1 MTCKKP
7 LLVTCKI
14 SKLFP
19 NKLTADG
26 KYSLLNWENL
36 TQHIQMQ
43 LSLKPKTFY
52 RFFSKFL
59 KSRFNF
65 EHCQKK
71 MALIAEVF
79 PKLRTPKNMV
89 RVISKR
95 SQLKGSFKKQNGK
108 RAKILLKC
116 EWQQIYHIYRSLWRQ
131 LIYKKPLLVICKI
144 SKLFPNRL
152 SVDGKYTLLN
162 WDNLTQHIQMQLSR
176 KQKAFPEFFSKF
188 LKCGLNF

>member
-1 MTCKKP
+1 MLKLERQHLYHIYWSLCRHLTCRNT
-7 LLVTCKI
+7 LLATCKI

-89 RVISKR
+89 RAISKR
-95 SQLKGSFKKQNGK
+95 SQFKGSFKKQNGK
-108 RAKILLKC
+108 WAKTLLKC
-116 EWQQIYHIYRSLWRQ
+116 EWQQIYHISWSLWRQ
-131 LIYKKPLLVICKI
+131 LIYKKPLLVTWKV
-144 SKLFPNRL
+144 SKRSPNKL
-152 SVDGKYTLLN
+152 SADGRYSLL
-162 WDNLTQHIQMQLSR
+162 T
-176 KQKAFPEFFSKF
+176 
-188 LKCGLNF
+188 